1 MRVYL
6 MRHGEAEPAGER
18 PLTAQGRQHVE
29 RVARAAVR
37 AHVHPKHIYHSGKLR
52 AQQTAE
58 ILAQHL
64 GHTDLRQVPGLN
76 PNDDPDEAHRLADSR
91 SGGVMFVG
99 HLPHLERFASS
110 LLLEDDSSPL
120 VLFPPAGM
128 ACLER
133 NPTTRHWLLRWMITP
148 ETLE

>member
-6 MRHGEAEPAGER
+6 VRHGEAEAAGER
-18 PLTAQGRQHVE
+18 SLTAQGRRHVE

-37 AHVHPKHIYHSGKLR
+37 AKVHPQHIYHSDKLR
-52 AQQTAE
+52 AKETAA

-64 GHTDLRQVPGLN
+64 GHKHVRQVPGLN
-76 PNDDPDEAHRLADSR
+76 PNDDPEESNHLLDTP
-91 SGGVMFVG
+91 GGDIILVG
-99 HLPHLERFASS
+99 HLPHLERFAS
-110 LLLEDDSSPL
+110 LLLLDDDTKPL
-120 VLFPPAGM
+120 VVFPPASM

-133 NPTTRHWLLRWMITP
+133 NPTAGNWLLRWLITP